1 MGKFIDLT
9 GQTFNGILVLERDYN
24 VADKKRTYWKC
35 QCKCGNIFTTRGD
48 GLKSGHTQ
56 SCGNCPT
63 KKELKKI
70 ALQKERDLTG
80 QVFGRLKVISKDSD
94 SKRNYWICECKCG
107 NIVSRR
113 SDSLKSQGEKAS
125 CGCRKRELTSQQWSA
140 ELEGQR
146 FGKLLVLE
154 RVKSEQLRSL
164 WKCQCD
170 CGNIVFF
177 PSRYLLSMGM
187 QSCGCETHSLGEL
200 CVRKQLQEL
209 NCSFKEQYSF
219 QDCLTENNHRI
230 KFDFAILDKQNNVK
244 CLIEYNGK
252 QHYEEVEFFGGAE
265 NLERQKL
272 RDNIKRDY
280 CFKNNIPLIE
290 IPYTISL
297 KDVNVEKMLEE
308 QNIL

>member
-9 GQTFNGILVLERDYN
+9 GQTF
-24 VADKKRTYWKC
+24 
-35 QCKCGNIFTTRGD
+35 
-48 GLKSGHTQ
+48 
-56 SCGNCPT
+56 
-63 KKELKKI
+63 
-70 ALQKERDLTG
+70 
-80 QVFGRLKVISKDSD
+80 GRLKVISKDSN
-94 SKRNYWICECKCG
+94 SKRSYWICKCECG

-113 SDSLKSQGEKAS
+113 TDSLKSQREKAS
-125 CGCRKRELTSQQWSA
+125 CGCRKKELTSQQWSA

-154 RVKSEQLRSL
+154 RIKSDSLRAL

-177 PSRYLLSMGM
+177 PSRYLLSIGV
-187 QSCGCETHSLGEL
+187 QNCGCETRSLGEL
-200 CVRKQLQEL
+200 CIRKQLQEL

-219 QDCLTENNHRI
+219 QDCLTENHRRI
-230 KFDFAILDKQNNVK
+230 KFDFAILNDQNNAI

-252 QHYEEVEFFGGAE
+252 QHYEEVKFFGGAE
-265 NLERQKL
+265 NLKRQKL

-280 CFKNNIPLIE
+280 CSKKGIPLIE
-290 IPYTISL
+290 IPYTILL
-297 KDVNVEKMLEE
+297 KNINIKKILEE